1 MKKIFKTMLAVAI
14 AAFTFTSCED
24 VPEPYELPGSGTET
38 PDVPTEEGT
47 YFSEAF
53 ATNFGSFTVK
63 TSKGQDWIIDFST
76 AKASGYVNKTN
87 IESESYLISPA
98 IDLTN
103 SQGAYLEFEYI
114 LAYTNNA
121 GDVKVLIT
129 DNFNDANPESS
140 TWEDIT
146 GGLKEPNQKDGKID
160 WNTFHKYSK
169 NIPTKYIGKNN
180 VRIAFY
186 YNATATGS
194 KTWEIK
200 NAALKEGV
208 VEDDEEVVPEEPENP
223 EVPETPTEGN
233 LIVNGNFETWTGSTA
248 DNWNG
253 AAGNGTL
260 SQSTDAHSGNYSIKL
275 AGTSSNKRISYKAI
289 TLSAGT
295 YHIAFYAKGE
305 TKNAKL
311 APGFVAVIN
320 GVVDSQNYKYIE
332 TYPEVGNEWTL
343 VNHSFTLEENTTLC
357 LVIMNHKSTAA
368 NVLID
373 DYSLTTTDGC
383 LLDNENNDS
392 ENDQEETPVANSYS
406 KVTSIVDGTYV
417 FAANTSGTSYV
428 IAKSLETTK
437 NYGYLSVSDGTEE
450 NGYISAT
457 VDNEFTFKA
466 VDGGYTIQDNNGR
479 YYYMKDSYN
488 SFNVDAN
495 MPSSGAVWDVSFNS
509 DGTVNITNIEK
520 GKTIQY
526 SSQYTSF
533 GAYSDISN
541 QMPTLFKK

>member
-63 TSKGQDWIIDFST
+63 TSNGQDWIIDFST

-208 VEDDEEVVPEEPENP
+208 VEDDEEVVPEEPV
-223 EVPETPTEGN
+223 VPNEGEYLN
-233 LIVNGNFETWTGSTA
+233 EQFATSFGSFIVKTLKGQEWIIDFSTA
-248 DNWNG
+248 K
-253 AAGNGTL
+253 A
-260 SQSTDAHSGNYSIKL
+260 SGYV
-275 AGTSSNKRISYKAI
+275 NK
-289 TLSAGT
+289 
-295 YHIAFYAKGE
+295 
-305 TKNAKL
+305 
-311 APGFVAVIN
+311 
-320 GVVDSQNYKYIE
+320 
-332 TYPEVGNEWTL
+332 
-343 VNHSFTLEENTTLC
+343 
-357 LVIMNHKSTAA
+357 
-368 NVLID
+368 
-373 DYSLTTTDGC
+373 
-383 LLDNENNDS
+383 
-392 ENDQEETPVANSYS
+392 
-406 KVTSIVDGTYV
+406 
-417 FAANTSGTSYV
+417 
-428 IAKSLETTK
+428 
-437 NYGYLSVSDGTEE
+437 
-450 NGYISAT
+450 
-457 VDNEFTFKA
+457 
-466 VDGGYTIQDNNGR
+466 
-479 YYYMKDSYN
+479 
-488 SFNVDAN
+488 
-495 MPSSGAVWDVSFNS
+495 
-509 DGTVNITNIEK
+509 TNIESESYLISPAIDLTASK
-520 GKTIQY
+520 EAYIAFEYILAYIDCKT
-526 SSQYTSF
+526 
-533 GAYSDISN
+533 
-541 QMPTLFKK
+541 

>member
-98 IDLTN
+98 INLTN

-208 VEDDEEVVPEEPENP
+208 VEDDEEVEPEEPENP

>member
-98 IDLTN
+98 INLTN

-260 SQSTDAHSGNYSIKL
+260 SQSTDAHSGNYSIRL

-305 TKNAKL
+305 KKNAKL

-533 GAYSDISN
+533 GAYPDISN